1 MSNKHTVETLL
12 AIALL
17 ILCLMLGGCGS
28 MKGESLKI
36 RNPADPNIIILEYYK
51 VSYEHLFLDFE
62 RQGWNGQ
69 VEGFGSIGSVR
80 SRVESEGAEI
90 VEDAT
95 GIVDP
100 LRKVKP

>member
-51 VSYEHLFLDFE
+51 VSSNTCSLTSSDKGGMGKSRDSALSA
-62 RQGWNGQ
+62 RSGR
-69 VEGFGSIGSVR
+69 GSSLRVR
-80 SRVESEGAEI
+80 R
-90 VEDAT
+90 
-95 GIVDP
+95 
-100 LRKVKP
+100 